1 MDTIEF
7 YKLVD
12 RQIDLLIKKF
22 KENPYLKKQKNE
34 DGRKS
39 FAFLLWFL
47 YRYSPGLSSIET
59 YITDGQDDA
68 SCDIIFENK
77 DNFGRKVFYVVQSKW
92 NSESNVKGASGVT
105 KEIKAC
111 LSDFTII
118 ARGKKTTS
126 TININFNKKYEELL
140 EHIST
145 SGETKFIFLTLAK
158 GKHDAQDNIN
168 AFNED
173 YPFEIINIDR
183 LKRDYVEMVY
193 KGAKTHNP
201 IETPYIPKGN
211 IEIEF
216 IQDNNIFI
224 EGPYISYILL
234 VRPKLIFEL
243 FSKYG
248 FALFYNNIRNPLFK
262 SNFNENIA
270 STIKDNP
277 FQFWYFNNGV
287 TAISDHINK
296 IRTGSKKVTV
306 TGLQIINGAQTV
318 FSIYNSYKNASPSD
332 RAKMDSD
339 AVISFRLLKSG
350 GKDFDLNVTRYTN
363 SQNPVSERDF
373 HANDEIQIQLQND
386 FLDNTGIWYERRRG
400 EFRTKHKGT
409 SIIPNE
415 DIGQTYLAYSL
426 QDPLSAKGK
435 IKLLFISET
444 INKEGLYEKVFNNKT
459 KYDDMLSS
467 YLLYVYIEKRKA
479 EVNRKI
485 KNIEPNSDGS
495 YNSSDQLTLQL
506 EFILHA
512 SFHYLT
518 FFNIVLLKKYDSKS
532 LNGIIH
538 TKFKNDKL
546 EEIESIYNDITDKVK
561 KTINITKMKDERFTY
576 TKYFKSADSL
586 KLKDLF

>member
-1 MDTIEF
+1 MDTTEF
-7 YKLVD
+7 YRLVD
-12 RQIDLLIKKF
+12 KEIDILITRF
-22 KENPYLKKQKNE
+22 KDNSYLKKQKKV
-34 DGRKS
+34 DGKKS

-47 YRYSPGLSSIET
+47 DRYSPGLTDIET
-59 YITDGQDDA
+59 FITDGHDDA

-77 DNFGRKVFYVVQSKW
+77 DNYGRKVFYVVQSKW
-92 NSESNVKGASGVT
+92 NSESNIKGASGVT
-105 KEIKAC
+105 KEIKSC
-111 LSDFTII
+111 LSDFSLIS
-118 ARGKKTTS
+118 RGKKTNS
-126 TININFNKKYEELL
+126 TINLNFNQKYKDLL

-243 FSKYG
+243 FTKYG

-270 STIKDNP
+270 MTIKDNP
-277 FQFWYFNNGV
+277 FQFWYFNNGI

-318 FSIYNSYKNASPSD
+318 FSIYNSYKNANPSD

-339 AVISFRLLKSG
+339 AAISFRLLKSG

-373 HANDEIQIQLQND
+373 HANDEVQIHLQND

-415 DIGQTYLAYSL
+415 YIGQTYLAYSL

-435 IKLLFISET
+435 IKLLFISES
-444 INKEGLYEKVFNNKT
+444 IDKEGLYEKVFNSKT

-467 YLLYVYIEKRKA
+467 YLLYEFIEKKKT

-485 KNIEPNSDGS
+485 KNIELNDDGS
-495 YNSSDQLTLQL
+495 YKYDDQLTLQL

-512 SFHYLT
+512 SFHFLT
-518 FFNIVLLKKYDSKS
+518 FFNIILLKKYDSKS
-532 LNGIIH
+532 LNGILH
-538 TKFKNDKL
+538 SNFKNGITT
-546 EEIESIYNDITDKVK
+546 EIESIYSDIVDKVK
-561 KTINITKMKDERFTY
+561 NHINTVKAKDERFSY
-576 TKYFKSADSL
+576 TKFFKSAESL
-586 KLKDLF
+586 KLKDIF